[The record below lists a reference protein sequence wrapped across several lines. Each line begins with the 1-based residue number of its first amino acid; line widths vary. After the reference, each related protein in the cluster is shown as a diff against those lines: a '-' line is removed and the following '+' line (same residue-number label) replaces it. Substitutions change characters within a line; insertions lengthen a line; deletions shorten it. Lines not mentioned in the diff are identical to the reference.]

1 MGKIPA
7 WKEKVWKAKFHEGY
21 ADVLYE
27 DVWSLDTRLARIIA
41 NHLRAFCKQRKGH
54 MSVYQAVLLKSTEQ
68 TKAMWN
74 G

>member
-41 NHLRAFCKQRKGH
+41 NHRLFASRERVIWLYTRQYC
-54 MSVYQAVLLKSTEQ
+54 
-68 TKAMWN
+68 
-74 G
+74 